1 MTEQTDYSE
10 EDLLPVSA
18 LSHLVFCERRAALIH
33 LEQLWTEN
41 RFTAEGTSLH
51 ERTHEAGAESREGI
65 AIARSLRI
73 HSLRLGLAG
82 MADVVEFHR
91 CDAGVSLPKREGFWQ
106 PYPVEYKRGILKD
119 RIEYRVQ
126 LCAQAMCLE
135 EMLQT
140 DVPCGA
146 LFYGKSRRRRDVTF
160 DAKLRGE
167 TEAAAAGL
175 HELFA
180 KAQTPKARYEK
191 KCDSCSLFALCMPK
205 TTGLRKDIRH
215 YLSKAGTD
223 E

>member
-1 MTEQTDYSE
+1 MFA
-10 EDLLPVSA
+10 EDELLAISA
-18 LSHLVFCERRAALIH
+18 LQHFVFCPRRCALIH

-41 RFTAEGTSLH
+41 QFTAEGTSLH
-51 ERTHEAGAESREGI
+51 ERTHDVGAESREGI
-65 AIARSLRI
+65 VIARSLRL

-91 CDAGVSLPKREGFWQ
+91 CDAGVSLPGREGLWR

-140 DVPCGA
+140 EVPCGA
-146 LFYGKSRRRRDVTF
+146 LFYGRSRRRRDVTF
-160 DAKLRGE
+160 DLELRRE
-167 TEAAAAGL
+167 TESAANGL
-175 HELFA
+175 QELFA
-180 KAQTPKARYEK
+180 KAKTPQARYEK

-205 TTGLRKDIRH
+205 MTGIRKDIRH
-215 YLSKAGTD
+215 YLSKAGMD

>member
-1 MTEQTDYSE
+1 MGYTED
-10 EDLLPVSA
+10 DLLP
-18 LSHLVFCERRAALIH
+18 LSRVADFVFCQRRAALH
-33 LEQLWTEN
+33 LVENLWEDN
-41 RFTAEGTSLH
+41 VFTAEGTSLH
-51 ERTHEAGAESREGI
+51 ERTHDVGAESREAI
-65 AIARSLRI
+65 VIARSLRI

-91 CDAGVSLPKREGFWQ
+91 CDAGASLTGREGLWR

-140 DVPCGA
+140 EVPCGA

-160 DAKLRGE
+160 DPELRSE
-167 TEAAAAGL
+167 TESAASGL
-175 HELFA
+175 HELFT

-205 TTGLRKDIRH
+205 TTGIRKDIRH
-215 YLSKAGTD
+215 YLSKAGAD